1 MRVSKMNEL
10 QVSKIIKSGDDWAL
24 YKIPFIEANIGNFIY
39 DLNLAHKNFKDVF
52 VNVDSSLTRKQE
64 LTVGDLPSIWDR
76 ANVNDFIASELKDKE
91 SNLSG
96 YSFYNIFS
104 LTSPSPYF
112 YELYGI
118 FRNIV
123 RCHLGARPIWFQC
136 WMNFHTPDSV
146 LPWHNHAFPYH
157 GYISIDP
164 HDTTTLFK
172 TYDDFEQEVESP
184 IGYEIENRPG
194 QIYFGPGWRP
204 HKVQVNEEFDR
215 PRLTLGFDISFQGDI
230 PDSQFSMHPLL

>member
-1 MRVSKMNEL
+1 MSEQ
-10 QVSKIIKSGDDWAL
+10 QVAHIIKAGNDWAL
-24 YKIPFIEANIGNFIY
+24 YKVPFIEANLNNFIY

-64 LTVGDLPSIWDR
+64 LTVGDLPALWERSENID
-76 ANVNDFIASELKDKE
+76 NFIQSELSNPQ

-96 YSFYNIFS
+96 YSFYNIFN

-112 YELYGI
+112 YELFYI
-118 FRNIV
+118 FRNII
-123 RCHLGARPIWFQC
+123 RSHLGNRPIWFQC
-136 WMNFHTPDSV
+136 WMNFHSSDGV
-146 LPWHNHAFPYH
+146 LNWHNHAFPYH

-164 HDTTTLFK
+164 HNTTTLFK
-172 TYDDFEQEVESP
+172 DHDDPATVENAP
-184 IGYEIENRPG
+184 LLYEIENKPG

-215 PRLTLGFDISFQGDI
+215 PRLTLGFDISFQADI
-230 PDSQFSMHPLL
+230 PDSQFSLMPLL